1 MPLTNRRNFIK
12 SSALATVG
20 GFPFIAN
27 TKAAPKAIGA
37 NDRMR
42 IAVAGLN
49 GRGKSHIGGFLGQK
63 NVEIAYVI
71 DPDEQVL
78 SRTVQSLKGRGQ
90 KNVKGVTDVR
100 KALEDKDVDALT
112 VAAPNHWHS
121 LMTIWGAQAGKHVYV
136 EKPMSHDVLEGRIAV
151 AAQEKYGVVI
161 QHGTQQRSGYL
172 MTHSH

>member
-1 MPLTNRRNFIK
+1 MPLTNRRHFIK

-63 NVEIAYVI
+63 NVEIAC
-71 DPDEQVL
+71 
-78 SRTVQSLKGRGQ
+78 
-90 KNVKGVTDVR
+90 
-100 KALEDKDVDALT
+100 
-112 VAAPNHWHS
+112 
-121 LMTIWGAQAGKHVYV
+121 
-136 EKPMSHDVLEGRIAV
+136 
-151 AAQEKYGVVI
+151 
-161 QHGTQQRSGYL
+161 
-172 MTHSH
+172 